1 MERSTHAPSTPQPPA
16 AARGTKPN
24 SATVAPMTTH
34 TAGAGTTAASS
45 SLGRWLA
52 SWLLIASARPAPSPL
67 AARTSSEPPI
77 ATVT

>member
-1 MERSTHAPSTPQPPA
+1 
-16 AARGTKPN
+16 
-24 SATVAPMTTH
+24 MTTH

-67 AARTSSEPPI
+67 AASTSSEPPI
-77 ATVT
+77 ATAT